1 MKDQILK
8 IIDAENL
15 TPARFADEI
24 GVQRSSISHLLSGRN
39 KPSYDFILKI
49 LNRFSGINA
58 EWLITGKGSMI
69 KASELANNTQ
79 KDIFEQVNIESSE
92 NIIAPASDSIRNTT
106 YTTEKST
113 NNQANQKPKF
123 DQDDKAAKMTSLNV
137 TNVNDID
144 FILVFYDD
152 GTFKR
157 FKERD

>member
-8 IIDAENL
+8 IIDAESL

-69 KASELANNTQ
+69 KASESANITQ
-79 KDIFEQVNIESSE
+79 KDIFEQVKGESSE
-92 NIIAPASDSIRNTT
+92 KTSPPVPNSMLHNVDSS
-106 YTTEKST
+106 EKST
-113 NNQANQKPKF
+113 HIPNKQISKF
-123 DQDDKAAKMTSLNV
+123 DLAGKAANMTKPEV
-137 TNVNDID
+137 TNVNITD
-144 FILVFYDD
+144 FVLVFYKD

-157 FKERD
+157 FEERD